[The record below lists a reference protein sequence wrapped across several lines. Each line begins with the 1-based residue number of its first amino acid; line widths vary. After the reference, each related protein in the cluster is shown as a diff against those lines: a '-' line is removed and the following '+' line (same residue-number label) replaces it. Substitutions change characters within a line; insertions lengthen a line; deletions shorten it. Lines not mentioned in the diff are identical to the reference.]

1 MTDAV
6 APRSFIWYMVYR
18 PEAVTGPIWEILF
31 AEYPDLHSP
40 RALIHNTIN
49 RKEIK

>member
-31 AEYPDLHSP
+31 AEYPDL
-40 RALIHNTIN
+40 RVLIHNTIN